1 MLRSS
6 LCDYNDAYILAS
18 GTITVPNTAAAE
30 QTKSLEKNILIKNC
44 APFSNCISEINNT
57 QTDNAKDIHIVMLM
71 YNSTEFSE
79 DYSKT
84 SRRLWN
90 YYGDEP
96 FLNAYGAIADFAINN
111 NNSVLFKFKTKIA
124 GEEEM
129 MVQKILKLEYH

>member
-1 MLRSS
+1 
-6 LCDYNDAYILAS
+6 
-18 GTITVPNTAAAE
+18 
-30 QTKSLEKNILIKNC
+30 
-44 APFSNCISEINNT
+44 
-57 QTDNAKDIHIVMLM
+57 MLM
-71 YNSTEFSE
+71 YNSTEFSD

-84 SRRLWN
+84 SRRLRN

-111 NNSVLFKFKTKIA
+111 NNNSVLFKFETKIA

>member
-1 MLRSS
+1 
-6 LCDYNDAYILAS
+6 
-18 GTITVPNTAAAE
+18 
-30 QTKSLEKNILIKNC
+30 
-44 APFSNCISEINNT
+44 
-57 QTDNAKDIHIVMLM
+57 MLM
-71 YNSTEFSE
+71 YNSTECSD

-84 SRRLWN
+84 SRRLRN

-111 NNSVLFKFKTKIA
+111 NNSALFKFKTKIA

>member
-1 MLRSS
+1 
-6 LCDYNDAYILAS
+6 
-18 GTITVPNTAAAE
+18 
-30 QTKSLEKNILIKNC
+30 
-44 APFSNCISEINNT
+44 
-57 QTDNAKDIHIVMLM
+57 MLM
-71 YNSTEFSE
+71 YNSTEFSD

-84 SRRLWN
+84 SRRLRN

-111 NNSVLFKFKTKIA
+111 NNSVLFKFKTTIA